1 MPRLREW
8 SLPVCFQASLVY
20 IASKFQGSQGL
31 IERPCLKRVERKEGV
46 EKERRDRRK
55 KERKTLFDF

>member
-1 MPRLREW
+1 M
-8 SLPVCFQASLVY
+8 CFQASLVY

-46 EKERRDRRK
+46 GKERRDRRK